1 MRRGPSIALL
11 AVTALVP
18 GCPRTIR
25 TGALIDQ
32 YSRAECVPVR
42 FASGVS
48 RAWDYT
54 LKTRQGIAVHVSG
67 AEMPGGRIHVRY
79 LSGGNE
85 PVAADAG
92 SYMCPADGRVAP
104 TSARSYIKPRAIPAA
119 FGGPQP

>member
-32 YSRAECVPVR
+32 YSRAECVRVR
-42 FASGVS
+42 FDPGVS

-54 LKTRQGIAVHVSG
+54 LKTHEGIAVHVSG
-67 AEMPGGRIHVRY
+67 AEKPGGRIDVRN
-79 LSGGNE
+79 LTDGKAA
-85 PVAADAG
+85 VAADSG
-92 SYMCPADGRVAP
+92 SYISPSDVASDP
-104 TSARSYIKPRAIPAA
+104 TV
-119 FGGPQP
+119 

>member
-42 FASGVS
+42 FAPGVS

-54 LKTRQGIAVHVSG
+54 LKTREGIAVHVL
-67 AEMPGGRIHVRY
+67 AELGVS
-79 LSGGNE
+79 LE
-85 PVAADAG
+85 KAAVATTEARFPRPEGFTLPPPFRQADTWPP
-92 SYMCPADGRVAP
+92 SPPA
-104 TSARSYIKPRAIPAA
+104 TN
-119 FGGPQP
+119 